1 MSDGLKHVS
10 LEEMYKHATT
20 IAFDPNAK
28 YLILFDPD
36 FVNRMAAERI
46 LVKLREMGIQFT
58 MAMVKQ
64 PHVAARMIE
73 FGEEGYRN

>member
-28 YLILFDPD
+28 YLILFDPH
-36 FVNRMAAERI
+36 FVSRMNAERI
-46 LVKLREMGIQFT
+46 VNQLRSIKIQFT
-58 MAMVKQ
+58 MAMIARPNEAV
-64 PHVAARMIE
+64 RMIE

>member
-28 YLILFDPD
+28 YLILFDPH
-36 FVNRMAAERI
+36 FVSRMNAERI
-46 LVKLREMGIQFT
+46 VNQLRGMGIQFV
-58 MAMVKQ
+58 MAMVEK
-64 PHVAARMIE
+64 PNETARIIE